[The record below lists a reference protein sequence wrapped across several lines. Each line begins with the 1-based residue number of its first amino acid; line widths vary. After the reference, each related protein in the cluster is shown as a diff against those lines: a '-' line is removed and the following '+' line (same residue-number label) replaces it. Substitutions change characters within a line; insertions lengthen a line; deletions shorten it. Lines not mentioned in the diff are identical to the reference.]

1 MKKVLSAIVL
11 VAVSS
16 MAMADI
22 TYISN
27 AGNTP
32 HVINSSTDIT
42 WVGSGALSS
51 SVKDVVL
58 PTESNV
64 TKTFTPTDYTNS
76 ATFGN
81 TNVGKGG
88 SWTYTLTFDIASIAE
103 EKSIT
108 QIDIDFLSAN
118 SYGKPQNNVNGFDAT
133 ITLSSNGSSLYSSPN
148 KLIVTSMG
156 NNKSSSSAY
165 ELDNITLTKDAS
177 YNQFSITGLDLAAGS
192 YELTI
197 SFSQSRYT
205 GGVFAGVGNIALH
218 TDVPESST
226 AVLSLLAVV
235 GLVARRRRR
244 A

>member
-1 MKKVLSAIVL
+1 MKSTLFTIVL

-32 HVINSSTDIT
+32 HVINSPTDIT
-42 WVGSGALSS
+42 WAGSGALNRTITINSGS
-51 SVKDVVL
+51 GTL
-58 PTESNV
+58 EATA
-64 TKTFTPTDYTNS
+64 YTNS
-76 ATFGN
+76 AAFAA
-81 TNVGKGG
+81 TNVGSGG

-103 EKSIT
+103 GKSIT
-108 QIDIDFLSAN
+108 QIGIDFLSA
-118 SYGKPQNNVNGFDAT
+118 SSSGSVQNQGRDFNAA
-133 ITLSSNGSSLYSSPN
+133 ITLSSGGTNV
-148 KLIVTSMG
+148 I
-156 NNKSSSSAY
+156 NNKY
-165 ELDNITLTKDAS
+165 EIETK
-177 YNQFSITGLDLAAGS
+177 AAGS
-192 YELTI
+192 PNSKNSAYDTDSITLNASASSAHLSITDLDLDAGSYTLSI
-197 SFSQSRYT
+197 TFSQKT
-205 GGVFAGVGNIALH
+205 NAGVFAGVGNIALH

>member
-1 MKKVLSAIVL
+1 MKSTLFTIIL

-42 WVGSGALSS
+42 WAEDGALNRTITINSGS
-51 SVKDVVL
+51 TTL
-58 PTESNV
+58 GT
-64 TKTFTPTDYTNS
+64 TPYTNS
-76 ATFGN
+76 AAFAA
-81 TNVGKGG
+81 TNVGTGG
-88 SWTYTLTFDIASIAE
+88 SWTYTLAFDIASIAE
-103 EKSIT
+103 GKSIT
-108 QIDIDFLSAN
+108 QIDIDFLSV
-118 SYGKPQNNVNGFDAT
+118 SSVGKPQNNVNGFDAT
-133 ITLSSNGSSLYSSPN
+133 ITLSSNGSSLYRPN
-148 KLIVTSMG
+148 EAIVTSKG
-156 NNKSSSSAY
+156 INDSTSSTSSAY
-165 ELDNITLTKDAS
+165 ESDSITLRAGVS
-177 YNQFSITGLDLAAGS
+177 YKQFSITGLDLAAGS

-244 A
+244 S

>member
-42 WVGSGALSS
+42 WAEDGALNRTITINSGS
-51 SVKDVVL
+51 TTL
-58 PTESNV
+58 GT
-64 TKTFTPTDYTNS
+64 TPYTNS
-76 ATFGN
+76 AAFAA
-81 TNVGKGG
+81 TNVGTGG
-88 SWTYTLTFDIASIAE
+88 SWTYTLAFDIASIAE
-103 EKSIT
+103 GKSIT

-118 SYGKPQNNVNGFDAT
+118 SQGKPQNNANGFNAA
-133 ITLSSNGSSLYSSPN
+133 ITLSSNGSSLYSSN
-148 KLIVTSMG
+148 SNEAIVTSTG
-156 NNKSSSSAY
+156 NNGSTSSAY
-165 ELDNITLTKDAS
+165 GSDSITLSTDAS
-177 YNQFSITGLDLAAGS
+177 YKRFSITGLDLAAGS

-197 SFSQSRYT
+197 AFSQNSSYT

-244 A
+244 S

>member
-27 AGNTP
+27 AGNSAS
-32 HVINSSTDIT
+32 VIDSSPDIT
-42 WVGSGALSS
+42 WAEDGTPSSAISVTSTQGAFGNN
-51 SVKDVVL
+51 
-58 PTESNV
+58 SN
-64 TKTFTPTDYTNS
+64 TAYRSS

-81 TNVGKGG
+81 TNVGSGG
-88 SWTYTLTFDIASIAE
+88 SWTYTLSFDIASIAE
-103 EKSIT
+103 GKSIT

-118 SYGKPQNNVNGFDAT
+118 SQGKPQNNANGFNAA
-133 ITLSSNGSSLYSSPN
+133 ITLSSNGSSLYSSN
-148 KLIVTSMG
+148 SNEAIVTSTG
-156 NNKSSSSAY
+156 NNGSTSSAY
-165 ELDNITLTKDAS
+165 GSDSITLSTDAS
-177 YNQFSITGLDLAAGS
+177 YKRFSITGLDLAAGS

-197 SFSQSRYT
+197 AFSQNSSYT

>member
-1 MKKVLSAIVL
+1 
-11 VAVSS
+11 

-32 HVINSSTDIT
+32 YVINSSTDIT

-64 TKTFTPTDYTNS
+64 AKTFTSTDYTNS

-108 QIDIDFLSAN
+108 QIDIDFLSA
-118 SYGKPQNNVNGFDAT
+118 SSVGKPQNNVNGFDAT
-133 ITLSSNGSSLYSSPN
+133 ITLSSNGSFLYRPN
-148 KLIVTSMG
+148 EAIVTSKG
-156 NNKSSSSAY
+156 INNSTISTSSAY
-165 ELDNITLTKDAS
+165 ESDSITLRAGVS
-177 YNQFSITGLDLAAGS
+177 YKQFSITGLDLAAGS

-197 SFSQSRYT
+197 SFSQNSSYT

>member
-1 MKKVLSAIVL
+1 MKSTLFTIVL
-11 VAVSS
+11 MAVSS

-32 HVINSSTDIT
+32 HVINSPTDIT

-64 TKTFTPTDYTNS
+64 AKTFTSTDYTNS

-88 SWTYTLTFDIASIAE
+88 SWTYTLIFDIASIAE

-118 SYGKPQNNVNGFDAT
+118 SVGKPQNNENGFNAT
-133 ITLSSNGSSLYSSPN
+133 ITLSSGESNLHSSSET
-148 KLIVTSMG
+148 IVTSVG
-156 NNKSSSSAY
+156 DNGTESSAY
-165 ELDNITLTKDAS
+165 GANSITLRAGVS

-218 TDVPESST
+218 ADVPESST

>member
-1 MKKVLSAIVL
+1 MKSTLFTIVL

-103 EKSIT
+103 GKSIT
-108 QIDIDFLSAN
+108 QIGIDFLSA
-118 SYGKPQNNVNGFDAT
+118 SASGSVQNLQRDFRAA
-133 ITLSSNGSSLYSSPN
+133 ITLSSGGPN
-148 KLIVTSMG
+148 MIDKEYYVINTKEAGTG
-156 NNKSSSSAY
+156 NSTDSAYDTDQITLNTRASSAQ
-165 ELDNITLTKDAS
+165 L
-177 YNQFSITGLDLAAGS
+177 SITGLDLDAGRYTLS
-192 YELTI
+192 IT
-197 SFSQSRYT
+197 FSQET
-205 GGVFAGVGNIALH
+205 NKGTFAGVGNIALH

-244 A
+244 S

>member
-1 MKKVLSAIVL
+1 M
-11 VAVSS
+11 AVSS

-64 TKTFTPTDYTNS
+64 AMTFTSTDYTNS

-81 TNVGKGG
+81 TNVGSGG

-103 EKSIT
+103 GKSIT
-108 QIDIDFLSAN
+108 QIGIDFLSA
-118 SYGKPQNNVNGFDAT
+118 SSSGSVQNLERYFNAA
-133 ITLSSNGSSLYSSPN
+133 ITLSSGGTNVISEEYVIKTKVAG
-148 KLIVTSMG
+148 TG
-156 NNKSSSSAY
+156 NSTDSAYDTDQITLNTRASSAQ
-165 ELDNITLTKDAS
+165 L
-177 YNQFSITGLDLAAGS
+177 SITGLDLAAGS

-197 SFSQSRYT
+197 SFSQNSDHT
-205 GGVFAGVGNIALH
+205 DGTFAGVGNIALH

>member
-1 MKKVLSAIVL
+1 M
-11 VAVSS
+11 AVSS

-32 HVINSSTDIT
+32 HVINSPTDIT
-42 WVGSGALSS
+42 WAGSGALSS

-58 PTESNV
+58 PAESDV
-64 TKTFTPTDYTNS
+64 AKTFTSTTDYTNS

-81 TNVGKGG
+81 TNVGSGG
-88 SWTYTLTFDIASIAE
+88 SWTYTLNFDIASIAE
-103 EKSIT
+103 GKSIT
-108 QIDIDFLSAN
+108 QIGIDFLSA
-118 SYGKPQNNVNGFDAT
+118 SSSGSVQNQGRDFNAA
-133 ITLSSNGSSLYSSPN
+133 ITLSSGGTNV
-148 KLIVTSMG
+148 I
-156 NNKSSSSAY
+156 NNKY
-165 ELDNITLTKDAS
+165 EIETK
-177 YNQFSITGLDLAAGS
+177 AAGS
-192 YELTI
+192 PNSKNSAYDTDSITLNASASSAHLSITDLDLDAGSYTLSI
-197 SFSQSRYT
+197 TFSQKT
-205 GGVFAGVGNIALH
+205 NAGVFAGVGNIALH

>member
-1 MKKVLSAIVL
+1 MKSTLFTIVL

-27 AGNTP
+27 AISNDGNTP
-32 HVINSSTDIT
+32 YVINSSTDIT
-42 WVGSGALSS
+42 WAEDGALNRTITINSGS
-51 SVKDVVL
+51 TTL
-58 PTESNV
+58 GT
-64 TKTFTPTDYTNS
+64 TPYTNS
-76 ATFGN
+76 AAFAA
-81 TNVGKGG
+81 TNVGSGG

-103 EKSIT
+103 GKSIT
-108 QIDIDFLSAN
+108 QIGIDFLSA
-118 SYGKPQNNVNGFDAT
+118 SSSGSVQNLKRYFNAA
-133 ITLSSNGSSLYSSPN
+133 ITLSSGGTNVINERHEIMTKASGAGSNSTDSAYDTDQITLN
-148 KLIVTSMG
+148 TRA
-156 NNKSSSSAY
+156 SSAQ
-165 ELDNITLTKDAS
+165 L
-177 YNQFSITGLDLAAGS
+177 SITGLDLAAGS

-244 A
+244 S